1 MWKKLSPR
9 ARMYYLWCKLR
20 KISGAKKTYNGFKIQ
35 GALTSFTMSIIMIS
49 ALTRDLYTTSKCI
62 THLSFFFIAMP
73 KLLGAKQTACY
84 PFFFFAP
91 LNQRYSSR
99 IMKTTR
105 MEDNSKT

>member
-35 GALTSFTMSIIMIS
+35 GALTPFTMSIIMIS

-62 THLSFFFIAMP
+62 THLSFFF
-73 KLLGAKQTACY
+73 LLQCPNCLELSKRHAI
-84 PFFFFAP
+84 PSFSLP
-91 LNQRYSSR
+91 L
-99 IMKTTR
+99 
-105 MEDNSKT
+105 